1 MTLDTLKLVKAQL
14 GVQTVA
20 GVSNV
25 SFGLPN
31 RPLLNSTFL
40 AAAVGAGLSAPILNP
55 GSQQMMATV
64 TTLRVINHQDKD
76 AQTYIEKSQDWQF
89 SQGGQSGTGSTSK
102 AKDAGSETPANTVPK
117 NQTEQLRQLILQG
130 RKEETPN
137 LTRQLLDAKT
147 PLEIVNEAF
156 IPALDEVGQ
165 KFEAG
170 TLFLPQLMQSAEAV
184 KGAQEVL
191 KDYTAAQGE
200 TASNQGRVLLAT
212 VAGDIHDIG
221 KNIVKMIM
229 ENYGFQVVD
238 LGKDVPIEK
247 VVATIQE
254 EDIKLVGLS
263 ALMTT
268 TVQNMKATIK
278 AVRDA
283 GLECTFIVGGAVLN
297 EGYREFVGADYYA
310 KDALESVKYAQAF
323 FEQHPEWV

>member
-1 MTLDTLKLVKAQL
+1 
-14 GVQTVA
+14 
-20 GVSNV
+20 
-25 SFGLPN
+25 
-31 RPLLNSTFL
+31 
-40 AAAVGAGLSAPILNP
+40 
-55 GSQQMMATV
+55 MMATV
-64 TTLRVINHQDKD
+64 ATLRVINHQDTD
-76 AQTYIEKSQDWQF
+76 AQTYIAKSQTGQF
-89 SQGGQSGTGSTSK
+89 SLGVQVEKVATTSATQDFK
-102 AKDAGSETPANTVPK
+102 RAAQESTVPQ
-117 NQTEQLRQLILQG
+117 NQLEQLRQLILQG
-130 RKEETPN
+130 RKDETPT
-137 LTRQLLDAKT
+137 LTQQLLATKN

-200 TASNQGRVLLAT
+200 TASNQGRILLAT

-229 ENYGFQVVD
+229 ENYGFQVLD

-247 VVATIQE
+247 VVTTLQK

-268 TVQNMKATIK
+268 TVQNMKVTIK
-278 AVRDA
+278 AVRNA
-283 GLECTFIVGGAVLN
+283 GLDCTFIVGGAVLN
-297 EGYREFVGADYYA
+297 EDYREFVGADYYA